1 MKKISLFNDQL
12 RAVWMLAFV
21 AIALVFATPLFL
33 QPSNMLNVLLTAA
46 VVALIAA
53 GQTYVIILAE
63 IDLSV
68 GAVLGFSAITTA
80 TVISQYGPV
89 AGLAAG
95 LAVGALAGLIN
106 GVLVTKA
113 KMPSFIA
120 TLATMS
126 IFAGL
131 TLQFSQGNPVKVTD
145 AMFLALGQGSLLGI
159 PTPIWIMLVLGVL
172 FGYILARTRYGRE
185 LYATGDN
192 ADAARLAGIS
202 TDRVKIIAFMISGV
216 LAATAGFILTARLG
230 TAQPTA
236 GTGLELAAI
245 AAVIIGGTSLAGGRG
260 ALLGTLVGAV
270 LLAMIDNG
278 LNLLNVSPFLQSVVK
293 GAVILLAVF
302 VDRNSGV
309 LMRIFRAGP
318 AKAPAPAA
326 SPTTPAGT
334 GASAPGPLLPKIAM
348 LSVVGLLVVGAGITT
363 AVRSADSGSAGGQQK
378 SATLVIST
386 LNNPFFVSVG
396 DGAKD
401 QAAKLGVN
409 LDVQN
414 ANNND
419 TSSLNQATTALVK
432 KPGVLLLDPT
442 SSEAGGSITV
452 KANQADVPVVAF
464 DRVPDQ
470 GKLAAFIGY
479 DAVQAGKNGAKALC
493 DAVGGSGKVAEL
505 QGLLGTSVARD
516 RSQGF
521 KAGMKECPGVEVV
534 AVQSADFDRG
544 KALDVT
550 TNILQ
555 ANPGITGIY
564 GANDEMA
571 LGAVAAV
578 KSRGLLSTIKIVGN
592 DGIGDALAAVKSG
605 EMYAT
610 NAESPFALGQEVAKI
625 GHAVATGEKVEA
637 SRVLQ
642 GQLVTGS
649 GVEKFCSYLRGIG
662 DLATCK

>member
-1 MKKISLFNDQL
+1 
-12 RAVWMLAFV
+12 
-21 AIALVFATPLFL
+21 
-33 QPSNMLNVLLTAA
+33 
-46 VVALIAA
+46 
-53 GQTYVIILAE
+53 
-63 IDLSV
+63 
-68 GAVLGFSAITTA
+68 
-80 TVISQYGPV
+80 
-89 AGLAAG
+89 
-95 LAVGALAGLIN
+95 
-106 GVLVTKA
+106 
-113 KMPSFIA
+113 
-120 TLATMS
+120 MS

-145 AMFLALGQGSLLGI
+145 GMFLALGQGNLLGI

-202 TDRVKIIAFMISGV
+202 TDRVKIVAFMISGV

-245 AAVIIGGTSLAGGRG
+245 AAVIIGGTSLSGGRG

-318 AKAPAPAA
+318 AKAAAPA
-326 SPTTPAGT
+326 T
-334 GASAPGPLLPKIAM
+334 ASAPGAPAPAPLLPKVAM
-348 LSVVGLLVVGAGITT
+348 LAVVGLLVVGAGITT
-363 AVRSADSGSAGGQQK
+363 AVRGADSGTAGAQQK

-401 QAAKLGVN
+401 QAAKLGVS

-493 DAVGGSGKVAEL
+493 EAVGGSGKVAEL

-516 RSQGF
+516 RSKGF
-521 KAGMKECPGVEVV
+521 KAGMKDCPGVDVV

-625 GHAVATGEKVEA
+625 GHAVATGEKVEE

-649 GVEKFCSYLRGIG
+649 GVDKFCSYLRGIG
-662 DLATCK
+662 DLVTCK

>member
-1 MKKISLFNDQL
+1 MKKISLFSDQL

-80 TVISQYGPV
+80 SVISQHGVV

-131 TLQFSQGNPVKVTD
+131 TLQFSQGNPVKVTNE
-145 AMFLALGQGSLLGI
+145 AFLALGQGNLLGI

-202 TDRVKIIAFMISGV
+202 TDRVKILAFMISGV

-309 LMRIFRAGP
+309 LMRVVRSG
-318 AKAPAPAA
+318 KTPAA
-326 SPTTPAGT
+326 SPAAASATGT
-334 GASAPGPLLPKIAM
+334 GAPSPILPKVAM
-348 LSVVGLLVVGAGITT
+348 ISVAGLLVVGAGITT
-363 AVRSADSGSAGGQQK
+363 AVRSTDDGSAADQQK

-401 QAAKLGVN
+401 QAAKLGVA

-419 TSSLNQATTALVK
+419 TASLNQATTALVK

-452 KANQADVPVVAF
+452 KANQANVPVVAF

-493 DAVGGSGKVAEL
+493 DAVGGTGKVAEL

-516 RSQGF
+516 RSEGF
-521 KAGMKECPGVEVV
+521 KAGMKECPGVQVV

-625 GHAVATGEKVEA
+625 GHAVASGEKVEE

-642 GQLVTGS
+642 GKLITGA
-649 GVEKFCSYLRGIG
+649 GVDEFCSYLRGIG
-662 DLATCK
+662 DSATCK

>member
-80 TVISQYGPV
+80 SVISQYGVV

-145 AMFLALGQGSLLGI
+145 AAFLALGQGNLLGI

-172 FGYILARTRYGRE
+172 FGYILARTRFGRE

-202 TDRVKIIAFMISGV
+202 TDRVKILAFMISGV

-302 VDRNSGV
+302 VDRNSGL
-309 LMRIFRAGP
+309 LMRIFRSG
-318 AKAPAPAA
+318 
-326 SPTTPAGT
+326 
-334 GASAPGPLLPKIAM
+334 
-348 LSVVGLLVVGAGITT
+348 LSQ
-363 AVRSADSGSAGGQQK
+363 D
-378 SATLVIST
+378 
-386 LNNPFFVSVG
+386 
-396 DGAKD
+396 
-401 QAAKLGVN
+401 
-409 LDVQN
+409 
-414 ANNND
+414 
-419 TSSLNQATTALVK
+419 
-432 KPGVLLLDPT
+432 
-442 SSEAGGSITV
+442 
-452 KANQADVPVVAF
+452 
-464 DRVPDQ
+464 
-470 GKLAAFIGY
+470 
-479 DAVQAGKNGAKALC
+479 
-493 DAVGGSGKVAEL
+493 
-505 QGLLGTSVARD
+505 
-516 RSQGF
+516 
-521 KAGMKECPGVEVV
+521 
-534 AVQSADFDRG
+534 
-544 KALDVT
+544 
-550 TNILQ
+550 
-555 ANPGITGIY
+555 
-564 GANDEMA
+564 
-571 LGAVAAV
+571 
-578 KSRGLLSTIKIVGN
+578 
-592 DGIGDALAAVKSG
+592 
-605 EMYAT
+605 
-610 NAESPFALGQEVAKI
+610 
-625 GHAVATGEKVEA
+625 
-637 SRVLQ
+637 
-642 GQLVTGS
+642 
-649 GVEKFCSYLRGIG
+649 
-662 DLATCK
+662 

>member
-1 MKKISLFNDQL
+1 VQPPRRSSHWA
-12 RAVWMLAFV
+12 RATCSHSHHL
-21 AIALVFATPLFL
+21 
-33 QPSNMLNVLLTAA
+33 
-46 VVALIAA
+46 
-53 GQTYVIILAE
+53 
-63 IDLSV
+63 DH
-68 GAVLGFSAITTA
+68 AVLGCSR
-80 TVISQYGPV
+80 
-89 AGLAAG
+89 LR
-95 LAVGALAGLIN
+95 
-106 GVLVTKA
+106 
-113 KMPSFIA
+113 
-120 TLATMS
+120 
-126 IFAGL
+126 
-131 TLQFSQGNPVKVTD
+131 
-145 AMFLALGQGSLLGI
+145 
-159 PTPIWIMLVLGVL
+159 
-172 FGYILARTRYGRE
+172 LARTRYGRE

-202 TDRVKIIAFMISGV
+202 TDRVKILAFMISGV

-309 LMRIFRAGP
+309 LMRIFRSGRASRATPATAVAAG
-318 AKAPAPAA
+318 APA
-326 SPTTPAGT
+326 
-334 GASAPGPLLPKIAM
+334 PLLPKVAM
-348 LSVVGLLVVGAGITT
+348 ISVVGLLVVGAGVTT
-363 AVRSADSGSAGGQQK
+363 AARSTDDGSAAAQQK

-396 DGAKD
+396 EGAKD

-452 KANQADVPVVAF
+452 KANQANVPVVAF

-493 DAVGGSGKVAEL
+493 EAVGGTGKVAEL

-516 RSQGF
+516 RSEGF
-521 KAGMKECPGVEVV
+521 KAGMQECPGVQVV

-578 KSRGLLSTIKIVGN
+578 KSRGLLATIKIVGN
-592 DGIGDALAAVKSG
+592 DGIGDALAAVKGG

-610 NAESPFALGQEVAKI
+610 NAESRSRSVRKSPRSATPLPAAKSRRVPGVAGQARHRQRRR
-625 GHAVATGEKVEA
+625 G
-637 SRVLQ
+637 VLLLPAQ
-642 GQLVTGS
+642 RHT
-649 GVEKFCSYLRGIG
+649 
-662 DLATCK
+662 ATCK

>member
-1 MKKISLFNDQL
+1 MKKISLFSDQF

-21 AIALVFATPLFL
+21 ALALVFATPLFL

-80 TVISQYGPV
+80 SVISQYGVV

-131 TLQFSQGNPVKVTD
+131 TLQFSQGNPIKVTD
-145 AMFLALGQGSLLGI
+145 LAFLALGQGNLLGV

-172 FGYILARTRYGRE
+172 FGYILARTRFGRE

-192 ADAARLAGIS
+192 SDAARLAGIS
-202 TDRVKIIAFMISGV
+202 TDRVKITAFMISGL

-309 LMRIFRAGP
+309 LMRVFRTGRGGAD
-318 AKAPAPAA
+318 PAA
-326 SPTTPAGT
+326 VSTAGT
-334 GASAPGPLLPKIAM
+334 PSPRLPKIA
-348 LSVVGLLVVGAGITT
+348 LVTVVGLLVVGAGVTT
-363 AVRSADSGSAGGQQK
+363 AVRSTNDGDAGTRQQ

-386 LNNPFFVSVG
+386 LNNPFFVSVA

-452 KANQADVPVVAF
+452 QANQAGVPVVAF
-464 DRVPDQ
+464 DRMPDQ

-493 DAVGGSGKVAEL
+493 AAVGGTGKVAEL

-516 RSQGF
+516 RSEGF
-521 KAGMKECPGVEVV
+521 RTGMKECPGVEVT

-578 KSRGLLSTIKIVGN
+578 KSRGLLSAIKIVGN

-610 NAESPFALGQEVAKI
+610 NAESPFELGQEVAKI
-625 GHAVATGEKVEA
+625 GHAVASGETVEE

-642 GQLVTGS
+642 GQLITGAD
-649 GVEKFCSYLRGIG
+649 VDKFCAYLSGLG
-662 DLATCK
+662 DTATCK

>member
-1 MKKISLFNDQL
+1 MKKISLFSDQL

-21 AIALVFATPLFL
+21 ALALVFATPLFL

-46 VVALIAA
+46 VVALIAM

-68 GAVLGFSAITTA
+68 GAVLGFSAIATA
-80 TVISQYGPV
+80 TVISQYGTA

-95 LAVGALAGLIN
+95 LAVGALAGAIN
-106 GVLVTKA
+106 GLLVTKA

-145 AMFLALGQGSLLGI
+145 EAFLALGQGNLLGV

-192 ADAARLAGIS
+192 ADAARLAGINS
-202 TDRVKIIAFMISGV
+202 ERVKIQAFMISGL

-309 LMRIFRAGP
+309 LMRVFRGRP
-318 AKAPAPAA
+318 NPVTTETA
-326 SPTTPAGT
+326 SRTKGSIATPA
-334 GASAPGPLLPKIAM
+334 LPKIAM
-348 LSVVGLLVVGAGITT
+348 ISVVGLLVVGAGVTT
-363 AVRSADSGSAGGQQK
+363 AVRGQDAAGGAGAQQ

-386 LNNPFFVSVG
+386 LNNPFFVSVS

-401 QAAKLGVN
+401 QAGKLGLN

-452 KANQADVPVVAF
+452 QANQADVPVVAF

-479 DAVQAGKNGAKALC
+479 DAVQAGRNGAKALC
-493 DAVGGSGKVAEL
+493 EAVGGSGKVAEL

-516 RSQGF
+516 RSEGF
-521 KAGMKECPGVEVV
+521 NVGMKECSGVQVV

-555 ANPGITGIY
+555 ANPDITGIY

-578 KSRGLLSTIKIVGN
+578 KSRGLLSSIEIVGN
-592 DGIGDALAAVKSG
+592 DGIGDALAAVRSG

-610 NAESPFALGQEVAKI
+610 NAESPFALGQEVVKI
-625 GHAVATGEKVEA
+625 GHAVATGETVEA

-642 GQLVTGS
+642 GRLVTGS
-649 GVEKFCSYLRGIG
+649 DVGEFCTYLRGIG
-662 DLATCK
+662 DTATCK

>member
-1 MKKISLFNDQL
+1 MKKISLFSDQL

-80 TVISQYGPV
+80 SVISQYGVV

-131 TLQFSQGNPVKVTD
+131 TLQFSQGNPVKVTNE
-145 AMFLALGQGSLLGI
+145 AFLALGQGNLLGI

-202 TDRVKIIAFMISGV
+202 TDRVKILAFMISGV

-309 LMRIFRAGP
+309 LMRIFRSGKTTAAGS
-318 AKAPAPAA
+318 ATASGTGRGAPAPLV
-326 SPTTPAGT
+326 PNV
-334 GASAPGPLLPKIAM
+334 AM
-348 LSVVGLLVVGAGITT
+348 ISVVGLLVVGAGVTT
-363 AVRSADSGSAGGQQK
+363 AVRSTDDGSAEAQQK

-401 QAAKLGVN
+401 QAAKLGVT

-419 TSSLNQATTALVK
+419 TASLNQATTALVK

-452 KANQADVPVVAF
+452 KANQANVPVVAF

-493 DAVGGSGKVAEL
+493 EAVGGTGKVAEL

-516 RSQGF
+516 RSEGF
-521 KAGMKECPGVEVV
+521 KAGMKECPGLQVV

-555 ANPGITGIY
+555 ANPDITGIY

-578 KSRGLLSTIKIVGN
+578 KSRGLLDTIKIVGN

-625 GHAVATGEKVEA
+625 GHAVAGGEKVEE

-642 GQLVTGS
+642 GKLVTGS
-649 GVEKFCSYLRGIG
+649 GVDEFCSYLRGIG
-662 DLATCK
+662 DTATCK

>member
-1 MKKISLFNDQL
+1 MKKISLFSDQL

-80 TVISQYGPV
+80 SAISQYGVV

-131 TLQFSQGNPVKVTD
+131 TLQFSQGNPVKVTNE
-145 AMFLALGQGSLLGI
+145 AFLAIGQGNLLGI
-159 PTPIWIMLVLGVL
+159 PNPIWIMLVLGVL
-172 FGYILARTRYGRE
+172 FGYILARTRFGRE

-202 TDRVKIIAFMISGV
+202 TDRVKILAFMISGV

-309 LMRIFRAGP
+309 LMRIFRTRPAGAATP
-318 AKAPAPAA
+318 ATGAGAPAP
-326 SPTTPAGT
+326 
-334 GASAPGPLLPKIAM
+334 LVPKVAM
-348 LSVVGLLVVGAGITT
+348 ISVAGLLVVGAGVTT
-363 AVRSADSGSAGGQQK
+363 AVRSADDEGAGAQQV

-396 DGAKD
+396 EGAKD
-401 QAAKLGVN
+401 QAAKLGVT

-419 TSSLNQATTALVK
+419 TAALNQATTALVK

-452 KANQADVPVVAF
+452 KANQANVPVVAF

-493 DAVGGSGKVAEL
+493 EAVGGTGKVAEL

-516 RSQGF
+516 RSEGF
-521 KAGMKECPGVEVV
+521 RAGMKECSGVQVV

-555 ANPGITGIY
+555 ANPGISGIY

-578 KSRGLLSTIKIVGN
+578 KSRGLLSAIKIVGN
-592 DGIGDALAAVKSG
+592 DGIGDALAAVKIG

-625 GHAVATGEKVEA
+625 GHAVASGEKVEE

-642 GQLVTGS
+642 GKLVTGS
-649 GVEKFCSYLRGIG
+649 GVDEFCSYLRGIG
-662 DLATCK
+662 DAATCK

>member
-1 MKKISLFNDQL
+1 MKKMSLFSDQL

-80 TVISQYGPV
+80 SVISQYGVV

-145 AMFLALGQGSLLGI
+145 QAFLALGQGNLLGI

-172 FGYILARTRYGRE
+172 FGYVLARTRYGRE

-202 TDRVKIIAFMISGV
+202 TDRVKILAFMISGV

-309 LMRIFRAGP
+309 LMRIFRSGRASRATPATAVAAG
-318 AKAPAPAA
+318 APA
-326 SPTTPAGT
+326 
-334 GASAPGPLLPKIAM
+334 PLLPKVAM
-348 LSVVGLLVVGAGITT
+348 ISVVGLLVVGAGVTT
-363 AVRSADSGSAGGQQK
+363 AARSTDDGSAAAQQK

-396 DGAKD
+396 EGAKD

-452 KANQADVPVVAF
+452 KANQANVPVVAF

-493 DAVGGSGKVAEL
+493 EAVGGTGKVAEL

-516 RSQGF
+516 RSEGF
-521 KAGMKECPGVEVV
+521 KAGMKECPGVQVV

-555 ANPGITGIY
+555 ANPGLTGIY

-592 DGIGDALAAVKSG
+592 DGIGDALAAVKGG

-625 GHAVATGEKVEA
+625 GHAVASGEKVEE

-642 GQLVTGS
+642 GKLVTGS
-649 GVEKFCSYLRGIG
+649 GVEEFCSYLRGIG
-662 DLATCK
+662 DTATCK

>member
-1 MKKISLFNDQL
+1 MKKISLFSDQL

-21 AIALVFATPLFL
+21 ALALVFATPLFL

-80 TVISQYGPV
+80 SVISQYGVV

-145 AMFLALGQGSLLGI
+145 QAFLALGQGNLLGV

-172 FGYILARTRYGRE
+172 FGYILARTRFGRE

-202 TDRVKIIAFMISGV
+202 TDRVKIMAFMISGV

-309 LMRIFRAGP
+309 LMRVFRSGRGGEAPTAGS
-318 AKAPAPAA
+318 ASVGAPAPR
-326 SPTTPAGT
+326 
-334 GASAPGPLLPKIAM
+334 LPKIAM
-348 LSVVGLLVVGAGITT
+348 VTVAGLLVIGAGVTT
-363 AVRSADSGSAGGQQK
+363 AVRSTDDDDAGAEQK
-378 SATLVIST
+378 TATLVIST
-386 LNNPFFVSVG
+386 LNNPFFVSVA

-401 QAAKLGVN
+401 QASKLGVN

-452 KANQADVPVVAF
+452 QANQANVPVVAF
-464 DRVPDQ
+464 DRMPDQ
-470 GKLAAFIGY
+470 GSLAAFIGY
-479 DAVQAGKNGAKALC
+479 DAVQAGRNGASALC
-493 DAVGGSGKVAEL
+493 AAVGGAGKVAEL

-516 RSQGF
+516 RSEGF
-521 KAGMKECPGVEVV
+521 RAGMKECPGVEVV

-578 KSRGLLSTIKIVGN
+578 KSRGLLATIKIVGN

-625 GHAVATGEKVEA
+625 GHAVASGETVEE

-642 GQLVTGS
+642 GQLITGS
-649 GVEKFCSYLRGIG
+649 DVEKFCSYLG
-662 DLATCK
+662 DLGDTATCK

>member
-80 TVISQYGPV
+80 SVISQYGVV

-145 AMFLALGQGSLLGI
+145 AAFLALGQGNLLGI

-172 FGYILARTRYGRE
+172 FGYILARTRFGRE

-202 TDRVKIIAFMISGV
+202 TDRVKIMAFMISGV

-309 LMRIFRAGP
+309 LMRIFRPGP
-318 AKAPAPAA
+318 ARTEAA
-326 SPTTPAGT
+326 ATATAAGT
-334 GASAPGPLLPKIAM
+334 GGPAPLLPKVAM
-348 LSVVGLLVVGAGITT
+348 ISVVALLLVGAGVTT
-363 AVRSADSGSAGGQQK
+363 AVRSTDDGSAGAQQK

-396 DGAKD
+396 DGARD
-401 QAAKLGVN
+401 QAAKLGVA

-419 TSSLNQATTALVK
+419 TASLNQATTALVK

-452 KANQADVPVVAF
+452 KANQANVPVVAF

-479 DAVQAGKNGAKALC
+479 DAVQAGKNGAAALC
-493 DAVGGSGKVAEL
+493 EAVGGAGKVAEL

-516 RSQGF
+516 RSEGF

-555 ANPGITGIY
+555 ANPGLTGIY

-578 KSRGLLSTIKIVGN
+578 KSRGLLTTIKIVGN

-625 GHAVATGEKVEA
+625 GHAVASGEKVEE

-642 GQLVTGS
+642 GKLVTGS
-649 GVEKFCSYLRGIG
+649 GVEDFCSYLRGIG
-662 DLATCK
+662 DTATCK

>member
-1 MKKISLFNDQL
+1 MKKISLFSDQL

-80 TVISQYGPV
+80 SVISQHGIV

-131 TLQFSQGNPVKVTD
+131 TLQFSQGNPVKVTNE
-145 AMFLALGQGSLLGI
+145 AFLALGQGNLMGI

-202 TDRVKIIAFMISGV
+202 TDRVKILAFMISGV

-309 LMRIFRAGP
+309 LMRVVRSG
-318 AKAPAPAA
+318 KTPAA
-326 SPTTPAGT
+326 SPAAASATGT
-334 GASAPGPLLPKIAM
+334 GAPSPILPKVAM
-348 LSVVGLLVVGAGITT
+348 ISVAGLLVVGAGITT
-363 AVRSADSGSAGGQQK
+363 AVRSTDDGSAADQQK

-401 QAAKLGVN
+401 QAAKLGVA

-419 TSSLNQATTALVK
+419 TASLNQATTALVK

-452 KANQADVPVVAF
+452 KANQANVPVVAF

-493 DAVGGSGKVAEL
+493 DAVGGTGKVAEL

-516 RSQGF
+516 RSEGF
-521 KAGMKECPGVEVV
+521 KAGMKECPGVQVV

-625 GHAVATGEKVEA
+625 GHAVASGEKVEE

-642 GQLVTGS
+642 GKLITGA
-649 GVEKFCSYLRGIG
+649 GVDEFCSYLRGIG
-662 DLATCK
+662 DSATCK

>member
-33 QPSNMLNVLLTAA
+33 QPSNILNVLLTAA

-80 TVISQYGPV
+80 SVISQYGPV

-106 GVLVTKA
+106 GLLVTKA

-145 AMFLALGQGSLLGI
+145 GVFLALGQGNLLGI

-172 FGYILARTRYGRE
+172 FGYVLARTRYGRE

-192 ADAARLAGIS
+192 ADAARLAGIN
-202 TDRVKIIAFMISGV
+202 TERVKILAFMISGV

-245 AAVIIGGTSLAGGRG
+245 AAVIIGGTSLSGGRG

-318 AKAPAPAA
+318 AKATAGQPATAAGTDAAAPA
-326 SPTTPAGT
+326 
-334 GASAPGPLLPKIAM
+334 PLLPKVAM
-348 LSVVGLLVVGAGITT
+348 ISVAGLLVVGAGVTT
-363 AVRSADSGSAGGQQK
+363 AVRATDTGSVAGAQQK

-401 QAAKLGVN
+401 QAAKLGMN

-452 KANQADVPVVAF
+452 KANQEDVPVVAF

-493 DAVGGSGKVAEL
+493 EAVGSGKVAEL

-516 RSQGF
+516 RSTGF
-521 KAGMKECPGVEVV
+521 QAGMKECPGVQVV

-578 KSRGLLSTIKIVGN
+578 KSRGLLATIKIVGN

-625 GHAVATGEKVEA
+625 GHSVATGEKVEE

>member
-1 MKKISLFNDQL
+1 MKKISLFSDQL

-21 AIALVFATPLFL
+21 ALALVFATPLFL

-80 TVISQYGPV
+80 SVISQYGVV

-106 GVLVTKA
+106 GLLVTKA

-145 AMFLALGQGSLLGI
+145 QVFLSLGQGNLLGI
-159 PTPIWIMLVLGVL
+159 PTPIWIMLVLGML

-202 TDRVKIIAFMISGV
+202 TERVKILAFMISGV

-309 LMRIFRAGP
+309 LMRIFRTGP
-318 AKAPAPAA
+318 AKAAPASPAAGAGASVPAPV
-326 SPTTPAGT
+326 
-334 GASAPGPLLPKIAM
+334 LPKVAM
-348 LSVVGLLVVGAGITT
+348 ISVVGLLVVGAGVTT
-363 AVRSADSGSAGGQQK
+363 AVRSTDDGGAGAGQK

-452 KANQADVPVVAF
+452 KANQANVPVVAF
-464 DRVPDQ
+464 DRMPDQ

-493 DAVGGSGKVAEL
+493 EAVGGNGKVAEL

-516 RSQGF
+516 RSEGF

-625 GHAVATGEKVEA
+625 GHAVASGEKVEE

-642 GQLVTGS
+642 GKLVTGG
-649 GVEKFCSYLRGIG
+649 GVEEFCSYLRGIG
-662 DLATCK
+662 DTATCK

>member
-1 MKKISLFNDQL
+1 MKKISLFSDQL

-80 TVISQYGPV
+80 SVISQYGVV

-131 TLQFSQGNPVKVTD
+131 TLQFSQGNPVKVTNE
-145 AMFLALGQGSLLGI
+145 AFLALGQGNLLGI

-202 TDRVKIIAFMISGV
+202 TDRVKILAFMISGV

-309 LMRIFRAGP
+309 LMRIFRSGRPVGATPATASASGP
-318 AKAPAPAA
+318 GAPA
-326 SPTTPAGT
+326 
-334 GASAPGPLLPKIAM
+334 PLLPKVAM
-348 LSVVGLLVVGAGITT
+348 ISVVGLLVVGAGVTT
-363 AVRSADSGSAGGQQK
+363 AVRSTDDGNAGAQQK

-419 TSSLNQATTALVK
+419 TAALNQATTALVK

-452 KANQADVPVVAF
+452 KANQANVPVVAF

-493 DAVGGSGKVAEL
+493 EAVGGTGKVAEL

-516 RSQGF
+516 RSEGF
-521 KAGMKECPGVEVV
+521 KAGMKECPGVQVV

-578 KSRGLLSTIKIVGN
+578 KSRGLLATIKIVGN

-625 GHAVATGEKVEA
+625 GHAVASGDKVEE

-642 GQLVTGS
+642 GKLVTGS
-649 GVEKFCSYLRGIG
+649 GVDEFCSYLRGIG
-662 DLATCK
+662 DTATCK

>member
-1 MKKISLFNDQL
+1 MSLFSDQL

-80 TVISQYGPV
+80 SVISQYGVV

-113 KMPSFIA
+113 RMPSFIA

-145 AMFLALGQGSLLGI
+145 QAFLALGQGNLLGI

-172 FGYILARTRYGRE
+172 FGYVLARTRYGRE

-202 TDRVKIIAFMISGV
+202 TDRVKILAFMISGV

-309 LMRIFRAGP
+309 LMRIFRSGRASRATPATAVAAG
-318 AKAPAPAA
+318 APA
-326 SPTTPAGT
+326 
-334 GASAPGPLLPKIAM
+334 PLLPKVVMI
-348 LSVVGLLVVGAGITT
+348 SVVGLLVVGAGVTT
-363 AVRSADSGSAGGQQK
+363 AARSTDDGSAAAQQK

-396 DGAKD
+396 EGAKD

-452 KANQADVPVVAF
+452 KANQANVPVVAF

-493 DAVGGSGKVAEL
+493 EAVGGTGKVAEL

-516 RSQGF
+516 RSEGF
-521 KAGMKECPGVEVV
+521 KAGMQECPGVQVV

-555 ANPGITGIY
+555 ANPGLTGIY

-578 KSRGLLSTIKIVGN
+578 KSRGLLSTVKIVGN
-592 DGIGDALAAVKSG
+592 DGIGDALAAVKGG

-625 GHAVATGEKVEA
+625 GHAVASGEKVEE

-642 GQLVTGS
+642 GKLVTGS
-649 GVEKFCSYLRGIG
+649 GVEEFCSYLRGIG
-662 DLATCK
+662 DTATCK

>member
-1 MKKISLFNDQL
+1 MKKMSLFSDQL

-80 TVISQYGPV
+80 SVISQYGVV

-145 AMFLALGQGSLLGI
+145 QAFLALGQGNLLGI

-172 FGYILARTRYGRE
+172 FGYVLARTRYGRE

-202 TDRVKIIAFMISGV
+202 TDRVKILAFMISGV

-309 LMRIFRAGP
+309 LMRIFRSGRASRATPATAVAAG
-318 AKAPAPAA
+318 APA
-326 SPTTPAGT
+326 
-334 GASAPGPLLPKIAM
+334 PLLPKVAM
-348 LSVVGLLVVGAGITT
+348 ISVVGLLVVGAGVTT
-363 AVRSADSGSAGGQQK
+363 AARSTDDGSAAAQQK

-396 DGAKD
+396 EGAKD

-452 KANQADVPVVAF
+452 KANQANVPVVAF

-493 DAVGGSGKVAEL
+493 EAVGGTGKVAEL

-516 RSQGF
+516 RSEGF
-521 KAGMKECPGVEVV
+521 KAGMQECPGVQVV

-555 ANPGITGIY
+555 ANPGLTGIY

-578 KSRGLLSTIKIVGN
+578 KSRGLLSTVKIVGN
-592 DGIGDALAAVKSG
+592 DGIGDALAAVKGG

-625 GHAVATGEKVEA
+625 GHAVASGERVEE

-642 GQLVTGS
+642 GKLVTGS
-649 GVEKFCSYLRGIG
+649 GVEEFCSYLRGIG
-662 DLATCK
+662 DTATCK

>member
-1 MKKISLFNDQL
+1 MKKISLFSDQL

-80 TVISQYGPV
+80 SVISQYGVV

-131 TLQFSQGNPVKVTD
+131 TLQFSQGNPVKVTNE
-145 AMFLALGQGSLLGI
+145 AFLALGQGNLLGI

-202 TDRVKIIAFMISGV
+202 TDRVKILAFMISGV

-309 LMRIFRAGP
+309 LMRIFRPGRPAGATP
-318 AKAPAPAA
+318 ATASASGPGAPA
-326 SPTTPAGT
+326 
-334 GASAPGPLLPKIAM
+334 PLLPKVAM
-348 LSVVGLLVVGAGITT
+348 ISVVGLLVVGAGVTT
-363 AVRSADSGSAGGQQK
+363 AVRSTDDGNAGAQQQ

-419 TSSLNQATTALVK
+419 TAALNQATTALVK

-452 KANQADVPVVAF
+452 KANQANVPVVAF

-493 DAVGGSGKVAEL
+493 EAVGGTGKVAEL

-516 RSQGF
+516 RSEGF
-521 KAGMKECPGVEVV
+521 KAGMKECPGVQVV

-578 KSRGLLSTIKIVGN
+578 KSRGLLATIKIVGN

-625 GHAVATGEKVEA
+625 GHAVASGDKVEE

-642 GQLVTGS
+642 GKLVTGS
-649 GVEKFCSYLRGIG
+649 GVDEFCSYLRGIG
-662 DLATCK
+662 DTATCK

>member
-1 MKKISLFNDQL
+1 MKKISLFSDQL

-80 TVISQYGPV
+80 SVISQYGVV

-131 TLQFSQGNPVKVTD
+131 TLQFSQGNPVKVTSD
-145 AMFLALGQGSLLGI
+145 AFLALGQGNLLGI

-245 AAVIIGGTSLAGGRG
+245 AAVIIGGTSLSGGRG

-309 LMRIFRAGP
+309 LMRIFRTGP
-318 AKAPAPAA
+318 AKASAPAA
-326 SPTTPAGT
+326 AT
-334 GASAPGPLLPKIAM
+334 APGGGAPLLPKVAM
-348 LSVVGLLVVGAGITT
+348 LSVVGLLVVGAGVTT
-363 AVRSADSGSAGGQQK
+363 AVRSADNGAAGAQQK
-378 SATLVIST
+378 TATLVIST

-401 QAAKLGVN
+401 QAAKLGVT

-419 TSSLNQATTALVK
+419 TASLNQATTALVK

-452 KANQADVPVVAF
+452 KANQANVPVVAF
-464 DRVPDQ
+464 DRAPDQ

-493 DAVGGSGKVAEL
+493 EAVGGSGKVAEL

-521 KAGMKECPGVEVV
+521 KAGMKECPGVQVV

-578 KSRGLLSTIKIVGN
+578 KSRGLLSSIRIVGN

-625 GHAVATGEKVEA
+625 GHAVATGEKVEE

-642 GQLVTGS
+642 GKLVTGS
-649 GVEKFCSYLRGIG
+649 GVDDFCSYLRGIG
-662 DLATCK
+662 DTATCK

>member
-1 MKKISLFNDQL
+1 MKKMSLFSDQL

-80 TVISQYGPV
+80 SVISQYGVV

-145 AMFLALGQGSLLGI
+145 QAFLALGQGNLLGI

-172 FGYILARTRYGRE
+172 FGYILARTRFGRE

-202 TDRVKIIAFMISGV
+202 TDRVKILAFMISGV

-309 LMRIFRAGP
+309 LMRIFRSGRTSTP
-318 AKAPAPAA
+318 
-326 SPTTPAGT
+326 TPATAAAAGT
-334 GASAPGPLLPKIAM
+334 PAPLLPKVAM
-348 LSVVGLLVVGAGITT
+348 ISVVGLLVVGAGVTT
-363 AVRSADSGSAGGQQK
+363 AVRSTDDGSAGSQQK

-396 DGAKD
+396 EGAKD
-401 QAAKLGVN
+401 QAAKLGVT

-452 KANQADVPVVAF
+452 KANQANVPVVAF

-493 DAVGGSGKVAEL
+493 EAVGGAGKVAEL

-516 RSQGF
+516 RSEGF
-521 KAGMKECPGVEVV
+521 KAGMKECPGVQVV

-555 ANPGITGIY
+555 ANPDITGIY

-578 KSRGLLSTIKIVGN
+578 KSRGLLSTVKIVGN
-592 DGIGDALAAVKSG
+592 DGIGDALAAVKGG

-625 GHAVATGEKVEA
+625 GHAVASGEKVEE

-642 GQLVTGS
+642 GKLVTGS
-649 GVEKFCSYLRGIG
+649 GVEEFCSYLRGIG
-662 DLATCK
+662 DTATCK

>member
-1 MKKISLFNDQL
+1 
-12 RAVWMLAFV
+12 
-21 AIALVFATPLFL
+21 
-33 QPSNMLNVLLTAA
+33 
-46 VVALIAA
+46 
-53 GQTYVIILAE
+53 
-63 IDLSV
+63 
-68 GAVLGFSAITTA
+68 
-80 TVISQYGPV
+80 
-89 AGLAAG
+89 
-95 LAVGALAGLIN
+95 
-106 GVLVTKA
+106 
-113 KMPSFIA
+113 
-120 TLATMS
+120 
-126 IFAGL
+126 
-131 TLQFSQGNPVKVTD
+131 
-145 AMFLALGQGSLLGI
+145 
-159 PTPIWIMLVLGVL
+159 
-172 FGYILARTRYGRE
+172 
-185 LYATGDN
+185 
-192 ADAARLAGIS
+192 
-202 TDRVKIIAFMISGV
+202 
-216 LAATAGFILTARLG
+216 
-230 TAQPTA
+230 
-236 GTGLELAAI
+236 
-245 AAVIIGGTSLAGGRG
+245 
-260 ALLGTLVGAV
+260 
-270 LLAMIDNG
+270 MIDNG

-309 LMRIFRAGP
+309 LMRVFRSGRPAEATPATASATGP
-318 AKAPAPAA
+318 GAPA
-326 SPTTPAGT
+326 
-334 GASAPGPLLPKIAM
+334 PLLPKVAM
-348 LSVVGLLVVGAGITT
+348 ISVVGLLVVGAGVTT
-363 AVRSADSGSAGGQQK
+363 AVRSTDDGNAGAQQK

-419 TSSLNQATTALVK
+419 TAALNQATTALVK

-452 KANQADVPVVAF
+452 KANQANVPVVAF

-493 DAVGGSGKVAEL
+493 EAVGGTGKVAEL

-516 RSQGF
+516 RSEGF
-521 KAGMKECPGVEVV
+521 KAGMKECPGVQVV

-578 KSRGLLSTIKIVGN
+578 KSRGLLATIKIVGN

-625 GHAVATGEKVEA
+625 GHAVAAGEKVEVPGA
-637 SRVLQ
+637 PGQARHRQRSRRVLLLPARHRRHGHLQVAPYPQ
-642 GQLVTGS
+642 GES
-649 GVEKFCSYLRGIG
+649 
-662 DLATCK
+662 

>member
-1 MKKISLFNDQL
+1 MKKISLFSDQL

-80 TVISQYGPV
+80 SVISQHGIV

-131 TLQFSQGNPVKVTD
+131 TLQFSQGNPVKVTNE
-145 AMFLALGQGSLLGI
+145 AFLALGQGNLLGI

-202 TDRVKIIAFMISGV
+202 TDRVKILAFMISGV

-309 LMRIFRAGP
+309 LMRVVRSG
-318 AKAPAPAA
+318 KTPAA
-326 SPTTPAGT
+326 SPAAASATGT
-334 GASAPGPLLPKIAM
+334 GAPSPILPKVAM
-348 LSVVGLLVVGAGITT
+348 ISVAGLLVVGAGITT
-363 AVRSADSGSAGGQQK
+363 AVRSTDDGSAADQQK

-401 QAAKLGVN
+401 QAAKLGVA

-419 TSSLNQATTALVK
+419 TASLNQATTALVK

-452 KANQADVPVVAF
+452 KANQANVPVVAF

-493 DAVGGSGKVAEL
+493 DAVGGTGKVAEL

-516 RSQGF
+516 RSEGF
-521 KAGMKECPGVEVV
+521 KAGMKECPGVQVV

-625 GHAVATGEKVEA
+625 GHAVASGEKVEE

-642 GQLVTGS
+642 GKLITGA
-649 GVEKFCSYLRGIG
+649 GVDEFCSYLRGIG
-662 DLATCK
+662 DSATCK

>member
-1 MKKISLFNDQL
+1 
-12 RAVWMLAFV
+12 
-21 AIALVFATPLFL
+21 
-33 QPSNMLNVLLTAA
+33 
-46 VVALIAA
+46 
-53 GQTYVIILAE
+53 
-63 IDLSV
+63 
-68 GAVLGFSAITTA
+68 
-80 TVISQYGPV
+80 
-89 AGLAAG
+89 
-95 LAVGALAGLIN
+95 
-106 GVLVTKA
+106 
-113 KMPSFIA
+113 
-120 TLATMS
+120 
-126 IFAGL
+126 
-131 TLQFSQGNPVKVTD
+131 
-145 AMFLALGQGSLLGI
+145 
-159 PTPIWIMLVLGVL
+159 
-172 FGYILARTRYGRE
+172 
-185 LYATGDN
+185 
-192 ADAARLAGIS
+192 
-202 TDRVKIIAFMISGV
+202 MISGV

-245 AAVIIGGTSLAGGRG
+245 AAVIIGGTSLSGGRG

-318 AKAPAPAA
+318 AKAAAPA
-326 SPTTPAGT
+326 T
-334 GASAPGPLLPKIAM
+334 ASAPGAPAPAPLLPKVAM
-348 LSVVGLLVVGAGITT
+348 LAVVGLLVVGAGITT
-363 AVRSADSGSAGGQQK
+363 AVRGADSGTAGAQQK

-401 QAAKLGVN
+401 QAAKLGVS

-419 TSSLNQATTALVK
+419 TSSLNQATALVK

-493 DAVGGSGKVAEL
+493 EAVGGSGKVAEL

-516 RSQGF
+516 RSKGF
-521 KAGMKECPGVEVV
+521 KAGMKDCPGVDVV

-625 GHAVATGEKVEA
+625 GHAVATGEKVEE

-649 GVEKFCSYLRGIG
+649 GVDKFCSYLRGIG
-662 DLATCK
+662 DLVTCK

>member
-1 MKKISLFNDQL
+1 MKKISLFSDQL

-33 QPSNMLNVLLTAA
+33 QPSNVLNVLLTAA

-80 TVISQYGPV
+80 SVISQYGVV

-131 TLQFSQGNPVKVTD
+131 TLQFSQGNPVKVTNE
-145 AMFLALGQGSLLGI
+145 AFLALGQGNLLGI

-202 TDRVKIIAFMISGV
+202 TDRVKILAFMISGV

-309 LMRIFRAGP
+309 LMRIFRSGRTAGATP
-318 AKAPAPAA
+318 ATASASGPGAPA
-326 SPTTPAGT
+326 
-334 GASAPGPLLPKIAM
+334 PLLPKVAM
-348 LSVVGLLVVGAGITT
+348 ISVVGLLVVGAGVTT
-363 AVRSADSGSAGGQQK
+363 AVRSTDDGNAGAQQQ

-419 TSSLNQATTALVK
+419 TAALNQATTALVK

-452 KANQADVPVVAF
+452 KANQANVPVVAF

-493 DAVGGSGKVAEL
+493 EAVGGTGKVAEL

-516 RSQGF
+516 RSEGF
-521 KAGMKECPGVEVV
+521 KAGMKECPGVQVV

-578 KSRGLLSTIKIVGN
+578 KSRGLLATIKIVGN

-625 GHAVATGEKVEA
+625 GHAVASGDKVEE

-642 GQLVTGS
+642 GKLVTGS
-649 GVEKFCSYLRGIG
+649 GVDEFCSYLRGIG
-662 DLATCK
+662 DTATCK

>member
-1 MKKISLFNDQL
+1 
-12 RAVWMLAFV
+12 MLAFV

-80 TVISQYGPV
+80 TVISQYGVV

-131 TLQFSQGNPVKVTD
+131 TLQFSQGNPVKVTSE
-145 AMFLALGQGSLLGI
+145 AFQALGQGNLLGI

-202 TDRVKIIAFMISGV
+202 TDRVKILAFMISGV

-309 LMRIFRAGP
+309 LMRIFRSGRAN
-318 AKAPAPAA
+318 AA
-326 SPTTPAGT
+326 TPGT
-334 GASAPGPLLPKIAM
+334 ASAPGTSAPAPLLPKIAM
-348 LSVVGLLVVGAGITT
+348 ISVVGLLVVGAGVTT
-363 AVRSADSGSAGGQQK
+363 AVRSTDDGSAGAQQK

-401 QAAKLGVN
+401 QAAKLGVT

-419 TSSLNQATTALVK
+419 TASLNQATTALVK

-452 KANQADVPVVAF
+452 KANQANVPVVAF

-493 DAVGGSGKVAEL
+493 EAVGGTGKVAEL

-516 RSQGF
+516 RSEGF
-521 KAGMKECPGVEVV
+521 KAGMKECPGVQVV

-625 GHAVATGEKVEA
+625 GHAVAGGEKVDE

-642 GQLVTGS
+642 GKLVTGS
-649 GVEKFCSYLRGIG
+649 GVDEFCSYLRGIG
-662 DLATCK
+662 DTATCK